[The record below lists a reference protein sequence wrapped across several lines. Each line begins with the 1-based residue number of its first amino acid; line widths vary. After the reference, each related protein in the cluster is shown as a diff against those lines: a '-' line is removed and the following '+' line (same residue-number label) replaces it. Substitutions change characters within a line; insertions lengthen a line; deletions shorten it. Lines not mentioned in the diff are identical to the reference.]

1 GESGGELCCKP
12 VSPQNS
18 HRARL

>member
-1 GESGGELCCKP
+1 SGGELRCKP